1 MEILLKMKKQA
12 MKKQILEIL
21 FLKENKKIVVKNKKT
36 LYNKGNLTF
45 AWRVI
50 FNKNLRISSG
60 PEGSSDK

>member
-21 FLKENKKIVVKNKKT
+21 FSKENKKIVVKNKKT

-50 FNKNLRISSG
+50 FNKNL
-60 PEGSSDK
+60 